1 MKRAVLKSRS
11 ASIKVKR
18 KAILSEHAAERIA
31 FFICFFDL
39 CIGIMSMNASDTI

>member
-31 FFICFFDL
+31 FLFVFDL

>member
-31 FFICFFDL
+31 FFICFLIFVL
-39 CIGIMSMNASDTI
+39 ELYL